1 MSNLFNNP
9 DNLVDVV
16 RQILSGKPLEEKK
29 KEEELDPVNKQAVK
43 KKFDDRKDKDID
55 NDGDVDS
62 TDKYLHKRRKAIS
75 KALNEKEPKKKINA
89 SHCEE
94 VELDENISDD
104 ARELINY
111 AENDGQLYRQSA
123 VPIMKN
129 LTKKY
134 KKDIYDSN
142 MAQRLWKYHADRA
155 AKKYAKENGGTF
167 SVSVRKEVAQQME
180 RDWHSEMK
188 SGNFMEGYEVE
199 LDENISDDARE
210 LINYAENDS
219 QLYKQSAVPIMKNLT
234 RKFKKDNYDT
244 ALAQKLWKYHADRAA
259 KKYGK
264 EHSVGDG
271 LKMFPTS
278 VRKEVAKQMESD
290 WHDEMKSGNFMEGY
304 QVELDEDA
312 SNFKSAVARIK
323 KANTVKDLE
332 KLEKTLERVYN
343 QTNSLTAKEFGQLDS
358 MILDKKVKLEEE
370 VQLDEENLEENAA
383 AIAKLKKAYE
393 PLRGKKISPEN
404 SKRLNDIVKKF
415 DNNKDMLMKIAK
427 ADIPFVSDSAI
438 TRLITKHNMKGAEI
452 KAAMKEETFNE
463 EKDDDGEEK
472 TVAQKSDPDGDGK
485 TDGNGKKKPVK
496 KKKKKEEGDDEKD
509 TAEIG
514 SNKPDVI
521 DTKPSIET
529 SSMVSEAE
537 GSVKVKSGPAH
548 DKKVKSITGLA
559 KKMGLKV
566 TRKGKSDDGKMTT
579 IHLSGDQKKILDMQA
594 LQSRLDEDKQE
605 LGKISKELEGASKM
619 HKGQSDRI
627 KAMLKKKDDTMKEN
641 RDDGETNLVVQL
653 RKAISLRGNKVR
665 FGDGKSVVISDKDAQ
680 KFMGMFSKLKK
691 PSEKE
696 MLMKSAAKSH
706 KHFKMALAGKV
717 ENPKSSGLDLPKMK
731 SEK

>member
-62 TDKYLHKRRKAIS
+62 SDKFLHKRRKAIS

-94 VELDENISDD
+94 VELDENYRKAALKGIG
-104 ARELINY
+104 
-111 AENDGQLYRQSA
+111 AETANSIKVGTGVDYYSPKDGSKHMGKITR
-123 VPIMKN
+123 MDKN
-129 LTKKY
+129 
-134 KKDIYDSN
+134 
-142 MAQRLWKYHADRA
+142 
-155 AKKYAKENGGTF
+155 
-167 SVSVRKEVAQQME
+167 
-180 RDWHSEMK
+180 
-188 SGNFMEGYEVE
+188 GYEVK
-199 LDENISDDARE
+199 DE
-210 LINYAENDS
+210 
-219 QLYKQSAVPIMKNLT
+219 KTGKT
-234 RKFKKDNYDT
+234 FKFKYYSKD
-244 ALAQKLWKYHADRAA
+244 
-259 KKYGK
+259 
-264 EHSVGDG
+264 
-271 LKMFPTS
+271 
-278 VRKEVAKQMESD
+278 
-290 WHDEMKSGNFMEGY
+290 
-304 QVELDEDA
+304 
-312 SNFKSAVARIK
+312 
-323 KANTVKDLE
+323 
-332 KLEKTLERVYN
+332 
-343 QTNSLTAKEFGQLDS
+343 
-358 MILDKKVKLEEE
+358 
-370 VQLDEENLEENAA
+370 
-383 AIAKLKKAYE
+383 
-393 PLRGKKISPEN
+393 
-404 SKRLNDIVKKF
+404 
-415 DNNKDMLMKIAK
+415 
-427 ADIPFVSDSAI
+427 
-438 TRLITKHNMKGAEI
+438 
-452 KAAMKEETFNE
+452 AMKEETFNE

-472 TVAQKSDPDGDGK
+472 TAAQKSDPDGDGK
-485 TDGNGKKKPVK
+485 ADGNGKKKPVK

-509 TAEIG
+509 NAEIG

-537 GSVKVKSGPAH
+537 GSVKVKAGPAH

-566 TRKGKSDDGKMTT
+566 TRQGKSDDGKMTT
-579 IHLSGDQKKILDMQA
+579 IHLSGNQKKILDMQA

-665 FGDGKSVVISDKDAQ
+665 FADGKSVVISDKDAQ

-691 PSEKE
+691 PAEKE

-706 KHFKMALAGKV
+706 KHFKMALTGKV

>member
-62 TDKYLHKRRKAIS
+62 SDKFLHKRRKAIS

-94 VELDENISDD
+94 VELDENYRKAALKGIG
-104 ARELINY
+104 
-111 AENDGQLYRQSA
+111 AETANSIKVGTGVDYYSPKDGSKHMGKITR
-123 VPIMKN
+123 MDKN
-129 LTKKY
+129 
-134 KKDIYDSN
+134 
-142 MAQRLWKYHADRA
+142 
-155 AKKYAKENGGTF
+155 
-167 SVSVRKEVAQQME
+167 
-180 RDWHSEMK
+180 
-188 SGNFMEGYEVE
+188 GYEVK
-199 LDENISDDARE
+199 DE
-210 LINYAENDS
+210 
-219 QLYKQSAVPIMKNLT
+219 KTGKT
-234 RKFKKDNYDT
+234 FKFKYYSKD
-244 ALAQKLWKYHADRAA
+244 
-259 KKYGK
+259 
-264 EHSVGDG
+264 
-271 LKMFPTS
+271 
-278 VRKEVAKQMESD
+278 
-290 WHDEMKSGNFMEGY
+290 
-304 QVELDEDA
+304 
-312 SNFKSAVARIK
+312 
-323 KANTVKDLE
+323 
-332 KLEKTLERVYN
+332 
-343 QTNSLTAKEFGQLDS
+343 
-358 MILDKKVKLEEE
+358 
-370 VQLDEENLEENAA
+370 
-383 AIAKLKKAYE
+383 
-393 PLRGKKISPEN
+393 
-404 SKRLNDIVKKF
+404 
-415 DNNKDMLMKIAK
+415 
-427 ADIPFVSDSAI
+427 
-438 TRLITKHNMKGAEI
+438 
-452 KAAMKEETFNE
+452 AMKEETFNE

-472 TVAQKSDPDGDGK
+472 TAAQKNDPDGDGK
-485 TDGNGKKKPVK
+485 ADGDGKKKPVK

-509 TAEIG
+509 TSEIG

-537 GSVKVKSGPAH
+537 GSVKVKAGPAH

-566 TRKGKSDDGKMTT
+566 TRQGKSDDGKMTT
-579 IHLSGDQKKILDMQA
+579 IHLSGNQKKILDMQA

-627 KAMLKKKDDTMKEN
+627 KAMLKKKNDTMKEN

-665 FGDGKSVVISDKDAQ
+665 FADGKSVVISDKDAQ

-691 PSEKE
+691 PAEKE

-706 KHFKMALAGKV
+706 KHFKMALTGKV

>member
-104 ARELINY
+104 ARELLMY
-111 AENDGQLYRQSA
+111 AENDGQLYR
-123 VPIMKN
+123 
-129 LTKKY
+129 
-134 KKDIYDSN
+134 
-142 MAQRLWKYHADRA
+142 
-155 AKKYAKENGGTF
+155 
-167 SVSVRKEVAQQME
+167 
-180 RDWHSEMK
+180 
-188 SGNFMEGYEVE
+188 
-199 LDENISDDARE
+199 
-210 LINYAENDS
+210 
-219 QLYKQSAVPIMKNLT
+219 QSAVPIMKNLT

-259 KKYGK
+259 KKYAK
-264 EHSVGDG
+264 ENGGAFSV
-271 LKMFPTS
+271 S

-304 QVELDEDA
+304 EVELDEKLKYEGK
-312 SNFKSAVARIK
+312 FKKGDTIKSFDFEKNRDHYVSGKITGIETRRGSKMYVIKVTNDSGETSGGRVGKTNYIPMELPRDYDGRI
-323 KANTVKDLE
+323 VK
-332 KLEKTLERVYN
+332 
-343 QTNSLTAKEFGQLDS
+343 
-358 MILDKKVKLEEE
+358 EE
-370 VQLDEENLEENAA
+370 VELDEENLQENAA
-383 AIAKLKKAYE
+383 AIAALKKAYE

-404 SKRLNDIVKKF
+404 SKRLNDIVKMF

-472 TVAQKSDPDGDGK
+472 TAAQKSDPDGDGK
-485 TDGNGKKKPVK
+485 ADGNGKKKPVK

-509 TAEIG
+509 TGEIG

-537 GSVKVKSGPAH
+537 GSVKVKAGPAH

-566 TRKGKSDDGKMTT
+566 TRQGKSDDGKMTT
-579 IHLSGDQKKILDMQA
+579 IHLSGNQKKILDMQA

-627 KAMLKKKDDTMKEN
+627 KAILKKKDDTMKEN
-641 RDDGETNLVVQL
+641 REDGETNLVVQL

-665 FGDGKSVVISDKDAQ
+665 FADGKSVVISDKDAQ

-691 PSEKE
+691 PAEKE

>member
-62 TDKYLHKRRKAIS
+62 SDKFLHKRRKAIS

-94 VELDENISDD
+94 VELDENYRKAALKGIG
-104 ARELINY
+104 
-111 AENDGQLYRQSA
+111 AETANSIKVGTGVDYYSPKDGSKHMGKITR
-123 VPIMKN
+123 MDKN
-129 LTKKY
+129 
-134 KKDIYDSN
+134 
-142 MAQRLWKYHADRA
+142 
-155 AKKYAKENGGTF
+155 
-167 SVSVRKEVAQQME
+167 
-180 RDWHSEMK
+180 
-188 SGNFMEGYEVE
+188 GYEVK
-199 LDENISDDARE
+199 DE
-210 LINYAENDS
+210 
-219 QLYKQSAVPIMKNLT
+219 KTGKT
-234 RKFKKDNYDT
+234 FKFKYYSKD
-244 ALAQKLWKYHADRAA
+244 
-259 KKYGK
+259 
-264 EHSVGDG
+264 
-271 LKMFPTS
+271 
-278 VRKEVAKQMESD
+278 
-290 WHDEMKSGNFMEGY
+290 
-304 QVELDEDA
+304 
-312 SNFKSAVARIK
+312 
-323 KANTVKDLE
+323 
-332 KLEKTLERVYN
+332 
-343 QTNSLTAKEFGQLDS
+343 
-358 MILDKKVKLEEE
+358 
-370 VQLDEENLEENAA
+370 
-383 AIAKLKKAYE
+383 
-393 PLRGKKISPEN
+393 
-404 SKRLNDIVKKF
+404 
-415 DNNKDMLMKIAK
+415 
-427 ADIPFVSDSAI
+427 
-438 TRLITKHNMKGAEI
+438 
-452 KAAMKEETFNE
+452 AMKEETFNE

-472 TVAQKSDPDGDGK
+472 TAAQKNDPDGDGK
-485 TDGNGKKKPVK
+485 ADGDGKKKPVK
-496 KKKKKEEGDDEKD
+496 KKKKKEEGDNEKD

-537 GSVKVKSGPAH
+537 GSVKVKAGPAH

-566 TRKGKSDDGKMTT
+566 TRQGKSDDVKMTT
-579 IHLSGDQKKILDMQA
+579 IHLLGNQKKILDMQA

-665 FGDGKSVVISDKDAQ
+665 FADGKSVVISDKDAQ

-691 PSEKE
+691 PAEKE

-706 KHFKMALAGKV
+706 KHFKMALTGKV

>member
-75 KALNEKEPKKKINA
+75 KSLNEKEPKKKINA

-94 VELDENISDD
+94 VELDENYRKAALKGIG
-104 ARELINY
+104 
-111 AENDGQLYRQSA
+111 AETANSIKVGTGVDYYSPKDGSKHMGKITR
-123 VPIMKN
+123 MDKN
-129 LTKKY
+129 
-134 KKDIYDSN
+134 
-142 MAQRLWKYHADRA
+142 
-155 AKKYAKENGGTF
+155 
-167 SVSVRKEVAQQME
+167 
-180 RDWHSEMK
+180 
-188 SGNFMEGYEVE
+188 GYEVK
-199 LDENISDDARE
+199 DE
-210 LINYAENDS
+210 
-219 QLYKQSAVPIMKNLT
+219 KTGKT
-234 RKFKKDNYDT
+234 FKFKYYSKD
-244 ALAQKLWKYHADRAA
+244 
-259 KKYGK
+259 
-264 EHSVGDG
+264 
-271 LKMFPTS
+271 
-278 VRKEVAKQMESD
+278 
-290 WHDEMKSGNFMEGY
+290 
-304 QVELDEDA
+304 
-312 SNFKSAVARIK
+312 
-323 KANTVKDLE
+323 
-332 KLEKTLERVYN
+332 
-343 QTNSLTAKEFGQLDS
+343 
-358 MILDKKVKLEEE
+358 
-370 VQLDEENLEENAA
+370 
-383 AIAKLKKAYE
+383 
-393 PLRGKKISPEN
+393 
-404 SKRLNDIVKKF
+404 
-415 DNNKDMLMKIAK
+415 
-427 ADIPFVSDSAI
+427 
-438 TRLITKHNMKGAEI
+438 
-452 KAAMKEETFNE
+452 AMKEETFNE

-472 TVAQKSDPDGDGK
+472 TAAQKNDPDGDGK
-485 TDGNGKKKPVK
+485 ADGDGKKKPVK

-509 TAEIG
+509 TGEIG

-537 GSVKVKSGPAH
+537 GSVKVKAGPAH

-566 TRKGKSDDGKMTT
+566 TRQGKSDDGKMTT
-579 IHLSGDQKKILDMQA
+579 IHLSGNQKKILDMQA

-665 FGDGKSVVISDKDAQ
+665 FADGKSVVISDKDAQ

-691 PSEKE
+691 PAEKE
-696 MLMKSAAKSH
+696 MLMKSAVKSH

>member
-62 TDKYLHKRRKAIS
+62 SDKFLHKRRKAIS

-94 VELDENISDD
+94 VELDENYRKAALKGIG
-104 ARELINY
+104 
-111 AENDGQLYRQSA
+111 AETANSIKVGTGVDYYSPKDGSKHMGKITR
-123 VPIMKN
+123 MDKN
-129 LTKKY
+129 
-134 KKDIYDSN
+134 
-142 MAQRLWKYHADRA
+142 
-155 AKKYAKENGGTF
+155 
-167 SVSVRKEVAQQME
+167 
-180 RDWHSEMK
+180 
-188 SGNFMEGYEVE
+188 GYEVK
-199 LDENISDDARE
+199 DE
-210 LINYAENDS
+210 
-219 QLYKQSAVPIMKNLT
+219 KTGKT
-234 RKFKKDNYDT
+234 FKFKYYSKD
-244 ALAQKLWKYHADRAA
+244 
-259 KKYGK
+259 
-264 EHSVGDG
+264 
-271 LKMFPTS
+271 
-278 VRKEVAKQMESD
+278 
-290 WHDEMKSGNFMEGY
+290 
-304 QVELDEDA
+304 
-312 SNFKSAVARIK
+312 
-323 KANTVKDLE
+323 
-332 KLEKTLERVYN
+332 
-343 QTNSLTAKEFGQLDS
+343 
-358 MILDKKVKLEEE
+358 
-370 VQLDEENLEENAA
+370 
-383 AIAKLKKAYE
+383 
-393 PLRGKKISPEN
+393 
-404 SKRLNDIVKKF
+404 
-415 DNNKDMLMKIAK
+415 
-427 ADIPFVSDSAI
+427 
-438 TRLITKHNMKGAEI
+438 
-452 KAAMKEETFNE
+452 AMKEETFNE

-472 TVAQKSDPDGDGK
+472 TAAQKNDPDGDGK
-485 TDGNGKKKPVK
+485 ADGDGKKKPVK
-496 KKKKKEEGDDEKD
+496 KKKKKEEGDNEKD

-537 GSVKVKSGPAH
+537 GSVKVKAGPAH
-548 DKKVKSITGLA
+548 DKKVKSISGLA

-579 IHLSGDQKKILDMQA
+579 IHLSGNQKKILDMQA

-665 FGDGKSVVISDKDAQ
+665 FADGKSVVISDKDAQ

-691 PSEKE
+691 PAEKE

-706 KHFKMALAGKV
+706 KHFKMALTGKV

>member
-62 TDKYLHKRRKAIS
+62 SDKFLHKRRKAIS

-94 VELDENISDD
+94 VELDENYRKAALKGIG
-104 ARELINY
+104 
-111 AENDGQLYRQSA
+111 AETANSIKVGTGVDYYSPKDGSKHMGKITR
-123 VPIMKN
+123 MDKN
-129 LTKKY
+129 
-134 KKDIYDSN
+134 
-142 MAQRLWKYHADRA
+142 
-155 AKKYAKENGGTF
+155 
-167 SVSVRKEVAQQME
+167 
-180 RDWHSEMK
+180 
-188 SGNFMEGYEVE
+188 GYEVK
-199 LDENISDDARE
+199 DE
-210 LINYAENDS
+210 
-219 QLYKQSAVPIMKNLT
+219 KTGKT
-234 RKFKKDNYDT
+234 FKFKYYSKD
-244 ALAQKLWKYHADRAA
+244 
-259 KKYGK
+259 
-264 EHSVGDG
+264 
-271 LKMFPTS
+271 
-278 VRKEVAKQMESD
+278 
-290 WHDEMKSGNFMEGY
+290 
-304 QVELDEDA
+304 
-312 SNFKSAVARIK
+312 
-323 KANTVKDLE
+323 
-332 KLEKTLERVYN
+332 
-343 QTNSLTAKEFGQLDS
+343 
-358 MILDKKVKLEEE
+358 
-370 VQLDEENLEENAA
+370 
-383 AIAKLKKAYE
+383 
-393 PLRGKKISPEN
+393 
-404 SKRLNDIVKKF
+404 
-415 DNNKDMLMKIAK
+415 
-427 ADIPFVSDSAI
+427 
-438 TRLITKHNMKGAEI
+438 
-452 KAAMKEETFNE
+452 AMKEETFNE

-472 TVAQKSDPDGDGK
+472 TAAQKNDPDGDGK
-485 TDGNGKKKPVK
+485 ADGDGKKKPVK
-496 KKKKKEEGDDEKD
+496 KKKKKEEGDNEKD

-537 GSVKVKSGPAH
+537 GSVKVKAGPAH

-566 TRKGKSDDGKMTT
+566 TRQGKSDDGKMTT
-579 IHLSGDQKKILDMQA
+579 IHLSGNQKKILDMQA

-641 RDDGETNLVVQL
+641 TDDGETNLVVQL

-665 FGDGKSVVISDKDAQ
+665 FADGKSVVISDKDAQ

-691 PSEKE
+691 PAEKE

-706 KHFKMALAGKV
+706 KHFKMALTGKV

>member
-62 TDKYLHKRRKAIS
+62 SDKFPHKRRKAIS

-94 VELDENISDD
+94 VELDENYRKAALKGIG
-104 ARELINY
+104 
-111 AENDGQLYRQSA
+111 AETANSIKVGTGVDYYSPKDGSKHMGKITR
-123 VPIMKN
+123 MDKN
-129 LTKKY
+129 
-134 KKDIYDSN
+134 
-142 MAQRLWKYHADRA
+142 
-155 AKKYAKENGGTF
+155 
-167 SVSVRKEVAQQME
+167 
-180 RDWHSEMK
+180 
-188 SGNFMEGYEVE
+188 GYEVK
-199 LDENISDDARE
+199 DE
-210 LINYAENDS
+210 
-219 QLYKQSAVPIMKNLT
+219 KTGKT
-234 RKFKKDNYDT
+234 FKFKYYSKD
-244 ALAQKLWKYHADRAA
+244 
-259 KKYGK
+259 
-264 EHSVGDG
+264 
-271 LKMFPTS
+271 
-278 VRKEVAKQMESD
+278 
-290 WHDEMKSGNFMEGY
+290 
-304 QVELDEDA
+304 
-312 SNFKSAVARIK
+312 
-323 KANTVKDLE
+323 
-332 KLEKTLERVYN
+332 
-343 QTNSLTAKEFGQLDS
+343 
-358 MILDKKVKLEEE
+358 
-370 VQLDEENLEENAA
+370 
-383 AIAKLKKAYE
+383 
-393 PLRGKKISPEN
+393 
-404 SKRLNDIVKKF
+404 
-415 DNNKDMLMKIAK
+415 
-427 ADIPFVSDSAI
+427 
-438 TRLITKHNMKGAEI
+438 
-452 KAAMKEETFNE
+452 AMKEETFNE

-472 TVAQKSDPDGDGK
+472 TAAQKNDPDGDGK
-485 TDGNGKKKPVK
+485 ADGDGKKKPVK
-496 KKKKKEEGDDEKD
+496 KKKKKEEGDNEKD

-537 GSVKVKSGPAH
+537 GSVKVKAGPAH

-566 TRKGKSDDGKMTT
+566 TRQGKSDDGKMTT
-579 IHLSGDQKKILDMQA
+579 IHLSGNQKKILDMQA

-665 FGDGKSVVISDKDAQ
+665 FADGKSVVISDKDAQ

-691 PSEKE
+691 PAEKE

-706 KHFKMALAGKV
+706 KHFKMALTGKV

>member
-62 TDKYLHKRRKAIS
+62 SDKFLHKRRKAIS

-94 VELDENISDD
+94 VELDENYRKAALKGIG
-104 ARELINY
+104 
-111 AENDGQLYRQSA
+111 AETANSIKVGTGVDYYSPKDGSKHMGKITR
-123 VPIMKN
+123 MDKN
-129 LTKKY
+129 
-134 KKDIYDSN
+134 
-142 MAQRLWKYHADRA
+142 
-155 AKKYAKENGGTF
+155 
-167 SVSVRKEVAQQME
+167 
-180 RDWHSEMK
+180 
-188 SGNFMEGYEVE
+188 GYEVK
-199 LDENISDDARE
+199 DE
-210 LINYAENDS
+210 
-219 QLYKQSAVPIMKNLT
+219 KTGKT
-234 RKFKKDNYDT
+234 FKFKYYSKD
-244 ALAQKLWKYHADRAA
+244 
-259 KKYGK
+259 
-264 EHSVGDG
+264 
-271 LKMFPTS
+271 
-278 VRKEVAKQMESD
+278 
-290 WHDEMKSGNFMEGY
+290 
-304 QVELDEDA
+304 
-312 SNFKSAVARIK
+312 
-323 KANTVKDLE
+323 
-332 KLEKTLERVYN
+332 
-343 QTNSLTAKEFGQLDS
+343 
-358 MILDKKVKLEEE
+358 
-370 VQLDEENLEENAA
+370 
-383 AIAKLKKAYE
+383 
-393 PLRGKKISPEN
+393 
-404 SKRLNDIVKKF
+404 
-415 DNNKDMLMKIAK
+415 
-427 ADIPFVSDSAI
+427 
-438 TRLITKHNMKGAEI
+438 
-452 KAAMKEETFNE
+452 AMKEETFNE

-472 TVAQKSDPDGDGK
+472 TAAQKNDPDGDGK
-485 TDGNGKKKPVK
+485 ADGDGKKKPVK

-509 TAEIG
+509 TSEIG

-537 GSVKVKSGPAH
+537 GSVKVKAGPAH

-566 TRKGKSDDGKMTT
+566 TRQGKSDDGKMTT
-579 IHLSGDQKKILDMQA
+579 IHLSGNQKKILDMQA

-665 FGDGKSVVISDKDAQ
+665 FADGKSVVISDKDAQ

-691 PSEKE
+691 PAEKE

-706 KHFKMALAGKV
+706 KHFKMALTGKV